1 LNLCTNAYHSMRIN
15 GGRLEVK
22 LNRITI
28 GFEDTDAR
36 INLAPGKYVMLTVS
50 DTGHGIEESL
60 MDRIFEPYFT
70 TKAQCEGTG
79 MGLAMVH
86 GIVKSMG
93 GHIKVSSIPQKG
105 SMFNVYLPEIDEETV
120 EVEMPST
127 VTVRGGNE
135 HILLI
140 DDEED
145 IVEMLQKMLTY
156 FGYQITTESNSEE
169 ALKLFCA
176 YPNRFDL
183 VVTDQTMPKITGIE
197 LTQKISEI
205 RPDIPVI
212 LCSGFSELITEEKLK
227 DIGVSEYIM
236 KPIHC
241 KELAGIIR
249 KVLDERNKK

>member
-1 LNLCTNAYHSMRIN
+1 M
-15 GGRLEVK
+15 
-22 LNRITI
+22 
-28 GFEDTDAR
+28 
-36 INLAPGKYVMLTVS
+36 
-50 DTGHGIEESL
+50 
-60 MDRIFEPYFT
+60 
-70 TKAQCEGTG
+70 
-79 MGLAMVH
+79 
-86 GIVKSMG
+86 
-93 GHIKVSSIPQKG
+93 
-105 SMFNVYLPEIDEETV
+105 
-120 EVEMPST
+120 
-127 VTVRGGNE
+127 NE